1 MSNHETAA
9 KARAQALFECH
20 VQYELRQFETP
31 AFMQWFESELALQY
45 QDFCQLPLKS
55 LVTAKQV
62 KAVIQR
68 NVVKN
73 DIPGGIAEIAGEA
86 ATALFR
92 SKSHREALLKELL
105 SAQQYEELVDK
116 LLDLSAQ
123 RTFAIDHLVELPVYR
138 DLISG
143 VLYQAILRYIYE
155 ENIVSKHVPGV
166 ASMLKLGKRM
176 VDKRAPKFEGAIEDN
191 VRSYIVKNLAFLLRE
206 SREFL
211 EHSLSDEDIKA
222 SALALW
228 DRLENTQIGDFQ
240 EGMDTVDLS
249 EFVVL
254 GYEFWLRFRKS
265 VYFKRAYG
273 VVVDY
278 VFRKYGSAPLGELL
292 EDLGIDQK
300 RLVTEV
306 KAFAPGVL
314 AAIQQN
320 GQLEALIRRRLAG
333 FYMSEEALICFEE
346 NGKSGLGKGRKS

>member
-1 MSNHETAA
+1 MSDHENAA
-9 KARAQALFECH
+9 KVRAQALFECH
-20 VQYELRQFETP
+20 VQHELRQFETP
-31 AFMQWFESELALQY
+31 AFLHWFESELAAQY
-45 QDFCQLPLKS
+45 QSFCELPLKS

-68 NVVKN
+68 NVIEN

-105 SAQQYEELVDK
+105 SGQQFEELVDK
-116 LLDLSAQ
+116 LLELSEQ
-123 RTFAIDHLVELPVYR
+123 RTFAIDHLVTLPVYR

-143 VLYQAILRYIYE
+143 VLYQAIMRYIYE

-176 VDKRAPKFEGAIEDN
+176 VDKGAPKFEGAIEDN
-191 VRSYIVKNLAFLLRE
+191 VRNYIVKNLAFLLRE

-228 DRLENTQIGDFQ
+228 DTLENTPIGDFQ

-265 VYFKRAYG
+265 AYFKRAYG

-278 VFRKYGSAPLGELL
+278 VFHQYGSAPLGELL
-292 EDLGIDQK
+292 EDLGIGQQQ
-300 RLVTEV
+300 LMTEV
-306 KAFAPGVL
+306 QAFAPGVL
-314 AAIQQN
+314 QAIKQN

-333 FYMSEEALICFEE
+333 FYTSEEAINCLEE
-346 NGKSGLGKGRKS
+346 SKPNG